1 MVVGLPDKVEGRRK
15 MPNQDK
21 RPRKK
26 ITHTLDVIT
35 KKSIYGGNHEEIDI
49 SSEDF
54 FEKYDLVI
62 DGEKLTEADLK
73 IIIEHIRKL
82 RE

>member
-1 MVVGLPDKVEGRRK
+1 MPD
-15 MPNQDK
+15 QDK
-21 RPRKK
+21 KPVKK
-26 ITHTLDVIT
+26 IAHTFDVIT
-35 KKSIYGGNHEEIDI
+35 KKSIYAGNQENIDI

-73 IIIEHIRKL
+73 IIIEYIRKL
-82 RE
+82 RK